1 MRYTSLIQDQELKCI
16 ALTERCSVANV
27 KFCYTMVLANHFITI
42 NKLIIVP
49 TLTFHIHKLL
59 KFKKKKLKT
68 PAVNGLTCT
77 FVVLELQD

>member
-59 KFKKKKLKT
+59 KFKKKKLK
-68 PAVNGLTCT
+68 PQL
-77 FVVLELQD
+77 